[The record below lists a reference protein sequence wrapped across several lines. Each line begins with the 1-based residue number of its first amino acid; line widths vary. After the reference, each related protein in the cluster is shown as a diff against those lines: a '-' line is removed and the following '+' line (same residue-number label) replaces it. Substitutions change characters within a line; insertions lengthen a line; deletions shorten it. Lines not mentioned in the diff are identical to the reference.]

1 MPRIR
6 INRNFESIISKYE
19 KPFKNQKFQ
28 QASLHFSK
36 LSKHKSFLSLK
47 NTFFFRNCWIVIDIL
62 NLLCETK
69 INYWFKHLLSCN
81 ISAILVA
88 IIKLINI

>member
-6 INRNFESIISKYE
+6 INRNFESNISKYE
-19 KPFKNQKFQ
+19 KPFKN

-47 NTFFFRNCWIVIDIL
+47 NTFFFEIVG
-62 NLLCETK
+62 
-69 INYWFKHLLSCN
+69 LS
-81 ISAILVA
+81 LTF
-88 IIKLINI
+88 LIYCVKRK